1 MKNTINMTET
11 VNNTMISLANQFAS
25 NPVEF
30 NELINT
36 ITEEIDSLQAHFDK
50 REEDLKA
57 LSDVYADS
65 ALELSKA
72 KDELNELEE
81 ASTKSETMA
90 SALKDAIITKRNKVS
105 ILTEEYEKKGAA
117 VKNFSFKIVPA
128 FEMAANKSI
137 TPSHQKIELKFP
149 KREAILLSDKA
160 NISLTTEGRYE
171 LVSNG
176 EHVKCFMGTKMREF
190 LSHQGKNFF
199 DNSFEIE
206 GFWNDDGTAFV
217 THIEKLSDEEVNAQ

>member
-1 MKNTINMTET
+1 MTET
-11 VNNTMISLANQFAS
+11 INNTLVSLANQFAS
-25 NPVEF
+25 NPIEF

-36 ITEEIDSLQAHFDK
+36 ITEEIDCLQAHFDK
-50 REEDLKA
+50 REEDLKV
-57 LSDVYADS
+57 LSDAYADS

-72 KDELNELEE
+72 KDELAELEG
-81 ASTKSETMA
+81 ASSKSDVMA
-90 SALKDAIITKRNKVS
+90 SALKDAIITKKNKVS
-105 ILTEEYEKKGAA
+105 ILTEEYEKKGTA
-117 VKNFSFKIVPA
+117 VKNFSFKIPT

-137 TPSHQKIELKFP
+137 TPNSQKVELKFP

-160 NISLTTEGRYE
+160 SISLTTEGRYE

-190 LSHQGKNFF
+190 LSRQNNKFF

-217 THIEKLSDEEVNAQ
+217 THLEKLSDEDVNAQ

>member
-1 MKNTINMTET
+1 MKNNMNMTET
-11 VNNTMISLANQFAS
+11 VNSAMISLANQFAS

-30 NELINT
+30 NNLVNA
-36 ITEEIDSLQAHFDK
+36 ITEEIDCLQEHFDK
-50 REEDLKA
+50 REEDLKV

-72 KDELNELEE
+72 KDELAELEE
-81 ASTKSETMA
+81 ASSKSDVMA

-117 VKNFSFKIVPA
+117 VKNFSFKIPT

-137 TPSHQKIELKFP
+137 TPNSQKVELKFP

-190 LSHQGKNFF
+190 LSRQGKNFF

-206 GFWNDDGTAFV
+206 GFWNDDGSAFV
-217 THIEKLSDEEVNAQ
+217 THIEKLNDEEVNAQ

>member
-1 MKNTINMTET
+1 MKNTVNMTET
-11 VNNTMISLANQFAS
+11 INNTMISLANQFAT

-30 NELINT
+30 NNLVNS
-36 ITEEIDSLQAHFDK
+36 ITEEIDSLQAHFDRK
-50 REEDLKA
+50 EEDLKV
-57 LSDVYADS
+57 LSDAYADS

-72 KDELNELEE
+72 KDELVELEE
-81 ASTKSETMA
+81 ASTKSSTMA

-117 VKNFSFKIVPA
+117 VKNFSFKIAPA

-137 TPSHQKIELKFP
+137 IPNSQKVGLKFP

-190 LSHQGKNFF
+190 LSRQNNKFF

-206 GFWNDDGTAFV
+206 GFWNDDGSAFV
-217 THIEKLSDEEVNAQ
+217 THIEKLGDEEVNAQ

>member
-1 MKNTINMTET
+1 MKNTMTMTET
-11 VNNTMISLANQFAS
+11 INNTLVSLANQFAS

-30 NELINT
+30 NELVNT

-72 KDELNELEE
+72 KDELAELEE
-81 ASTKSETMA
+81 ASTKSDVMA
-90 SALKDAIITKRNKVS
+90 SALKDAIITKKNKVS

-117 VKNFSFKIVPA
+117 VKNFSFKIPT
-128 FEMAANKSI
+128 FEMAANKSV
-137 TPSHQKIELKFP
+137 TPNSQKVELKFP

-160 NISLTTEGRYE
+160 SISLTAEGRYE

-190 LSHQGKNFF
+190 LSRQNNKFF

-217 THIEKLSDEEVNAQ
+217 THLEKLSDEEVNAQ

>member
-1 MKNTINMTET
+1 MKNTMTMTET
-11 VNNTMISLANQFAS
+11 INNTLVSLANQFAS
-25 NPVEF
+25 NPIEF

-36 ITEEIDSLQAHFDK
+36 ITEEIDCLQAHFDK

-72 KDELNELEE
+72 KDELAELEE
-81 ASTKSETMA
+81 ASSKSDVMA

-117 VKNFSFKIVPA
+117 VKNFSFKIPT
-128 FEMAANKSI
+128 FEMAANKSV
-137 TPSHQKIELKFP
+137 TPNSQKVELKFP

-190 LSHQGKNFF
+190 LSRQNNKFF

-217 THIEKLSDEEVNAQ
+217 THLEKLSDEDVNAQ

>member
-1 MKNTINMTET
+1 MKNTMTMTET
-11 VNNTMISLANQFAS
+11 INNTLVSLANQFAS
-25 NPVEF
+25 NPIEF

-36 ITEEIDSLQAHFDK
+36 ITEEIDCLQAHFDK
-50 REEDLKA
+50 REEDLKV
-57 LSDVYADS
+57 LSDAYADS

-72 KDELNELEE
+72 KDELAELEG
-81 ASTKSETMA
+81 ASSKSDVMA
-90 SALKDAIITKRNKVS
+90 SALKDAIITKKNKVS
-105 ILTEEYEKKGAA
+105 ILTEEYEKKGTA
-117 VKNFSFKIVPA
+117 VKNFSFKIPT

-137 TPSHQKIELKFP
+137 TPNSQKVELKFP

-160 NISLTTEGRYE
+160 SISLTTEGRYE

-190 LSHQGKNFF
+190 LSRQNNKFF

-217 THIEKLSDEEVNAQ
+217 THLEKLSDEDVNAQ

>member
-1 MKNTINMTET
+1 MKNNTNMTET
-11 VNNTMISLANQFAS
+11 VNSTLISLANQFAT

-30 NELINT
+30 NNLVNS
-36 ITEEIDSLQAHFDK
+36 ITEEIDCLQAHFDK

-57 LSDVYADS
+57 LSDAYADS

-72 KDELNELEE
+72 KDELSELEE
-81 ASTKSETMA
+81 ASSKSDTIA
-90 SALKDAIITKRNKVS
+90 SALRDAIITKRNKVS
-105 ILTEEYEKKGAA
+105 ILTEEYEKKGTA
-117 VKNFSFKIVPA
+117 VKNFSFKIIPA
-128 FEMAANKSI
+128 FEMAANKSTI
-137 TPSHQKIELKFP
+137 SNPQKVELKFP

-190 LSHQGKNFF
+190 LSRQNNKFF

-206 GFWNDDGTAFV
+206 GFWNDDGSAFV

>member
-117 VKNFSFKIVPA
+117 VKNFSFKIPT
-128 FEMAANKSI
+128 FEMAANKSV
-137 TPSHQKIELKFP
+137 TPNPQKVELKFP

-160 NISLTTEGRYE
+160 SISLTTEGRYE

-190 LSHQGKNFF
+190 LSRQNNKFF

-206 GFWNDDGTAFV
+206 GFWNDDGSAFV
-217 THIEKLSDEEVNAQ
+217 THIEKLSDEDVNAQ

>member
-1 MKNTINMTET
+1 MKNNMNMTKT
-11 VNNTMISLANQFAS
+11 VNSAMISLANQFAS

-36 ITEEIDSLQAHFDK
+36 ITEEIDSLQAHFDRK
-50 REEDLKA
+50 EEGFKA
-57 LSDVYADS
+57 LSDAYADS

-72 KDELNELEE
+72 KDELAELEE
-81 ASTKSETMA
+81 ASSKSEVMA

-117 VKNFSFKIVPA
+117 VKNFSFKIPT
-128 FEMAANKSI
+128 FEMAANKSV
-137 TPSHQKIELKFP
+137 TPNPQKVELKFP
-149 KREAILLSDKA
+149 KKEAILLSDKA

-190 LSHQGKNFF
+190 LSRQGKNFF

-206 GFWNDDGTAFV
+206 GFWNDDGSAFV

>member
-1 MKNTINMTET
+1 MKNNMNMTET
-11 VNNTMISLANQFAS
+11 VNSTMISLANQFAS
-25 NPVEF
+25 NPIEF

-36 ITEEIDSLQAHFDK
+36 ITEEIDCLQAHFDK

-72 KDELNELEE
+72 KDELAELEE
-81 ASTKSETMA
+81 ASSKSDVMA

-117 VKNFSFKIVPA
+117 VKNFSFKIPT

-137 TPSHQKIELKFP
+137 TPNPQKVELKFP

-190 LSHQGKNFF
+190 LSRQNNKFF

-206 GFWNDDGTAFV
+206 GFWNDDGSAFV
-217 THIEKLSDEEVNAQ
+217 THIEKLSDEEMNVQ

>member
-1 MKNTINMTET
+1 MKNNMTMTET
-11 VNNTMISLANQFAS
+11 VNNAMISLANQFAS

-30 NELINT
+30 NELVNS
-36 ITEEIDSLQAHFDK
+36 ITEEIDSLQAHFDRK
-50 REEDLKA
+50 EEALKA
-57 LSDVYADS
+57 LGDAYADS

-81 ASTKSETMA
+81 ASTKSDVMA

-117 VKNFSFKIVPA
+117 VKNFSFKIPT
-128 FEMAANKSI
+128 FEMAANKST
-137 TPSHQKIELKFP
+137 TPNPQKVELKFP

-160 NISLTTEGRYE
+160 SISLTAEGRYE

-190 LSHQGKNFF
+190 LSRQNNKFF
-199 DNSFEIE
+199 NNSFEIE
-206 GFWNDDGTAFV
+206 GFWNDDGSAFV

>member
-1 MKNTINMTET
+1 MKNNMNMTET
-11 VNNTMISLANQFAS
+11 VNNALISLANQFAS

-30 NELINT
+30 NELVNS

-72 KDELNELEE
+72 KDELAELEG
-81 ASTKSETMA
+81 ASTKSSTMA

-117 VKNFSFKIVPA
+117 VKNFSFKVVPA
-128 FEMAANKSI
+128 FEMAANKSS
-137 TPSHQKIELKFP
+137 TPNSQKVELKFP

-171 LVSNG
+171 LVSTG
-176 EHVKCFMGTKMREF
+176 EPVQCFMGTKMREV
-190 LSHQGKNFF
+190 LSRQNNKFF

-217 THIEKLSDEEVNAQ
+217 THLEKLSDEEVNAQ

>member
-1 MKNTINMTET
+1 MKNNMNMTEA
-11 VNNTMISLANQFAS
+11 VNNALISLANQFAS

-30 NELINT
+30 NELVNS
-36 ITEEIDSLQAHFDK
+36 ITEEIDSLQAHFDRK
-50 REEDLKA
+50 EEDLKA

-72 KDELNELEE
+72 KDELAELEE
-81 ASTKSETMA
+81 ASTKSSTMA

-117 VKNFSFKIVPA
+117 VKNFSFKITPA

-137 TPSHQKIELKFP
+137 IPNFQKVEMKFP

-160 NISLTTEGRYE
+160 SISLTTEGRYE

-190 LSHQGKNFF
+190 LSRQNNKFF

-206 GFWNDDGTAFV
+206 GFWNDDGSAFV

>member
-1 MKNTINMTET
+1 MKNTMTMTET
-11 VNNTMISLANQFAS
+11 INNTLVSLANQFAT

-30 NELINT
+30 NELVNA
-36 ITEEIDSLQAHFDK
+36 ITEEIDSLQAHFDRK
-50 REEDLKA
+50 EEDLKV

-72 KDELNELEE
+72 K
-81 ASTKSETMA
+81 A

-117 VKNFSFKIVPA
+117 VKNFSFKITPA

-137 TPSHQKIELKFP
+137 TPNPQKVELKFP

-160 NISLTTEGRYE
+160 SISLTTEGRYE

-190 LSHQGKNFF
+190 LSRQNNKFF

-217 THIEKLSDEEVNAQ
+217 THIEKLSDEDVNAQ

>member
-25 NPVEF
+25 NPIEF
-30 NELINT
+30 NELVNT

-57 LSDVYADS
+57 LSDAYADS

-72 KDELNELEE
+72 KDELAELEE

-117 VKNFSFKIVPA
+117 VKNFSFKITPA

-137 TPSHQKIELKFP
+137 TPNSQKVELKFP

-160 NISLTTEGRYE
+160 NISLTTEGR
-171 LVSNG
+171 
-176 EHVKCFMGTKMREF
+176 
-190 LSHQGKNFF
+190 
-199 DNSFEIE
+199 
-206 GFWNDDGTAFV
+206 
-217 THIEKLSDEEVNAQ
+217 

>member
-25 NPVEF
+25 NPIEF

-36 ITEEIDSLQAHFDK
+36 ITEEIDCLQAHFDK
-50 REEDLKA
+50 REEDLKV
-57 LSDVYADS
+57 LSDAYADS

-72 KDELNELEE
+72 KDELAELEE

-117 VKNFSFKIVPA
+117 VKNFSFKIPT

-137 TPSHQKIELKFP
+137 TPNSQKVELKFP

-160 NISLTTEGRYE
+160 NISLTAEGRYE

-190 LSHQGKNFF
+190 LSRQNNKFF

-217 THIEKLSDEEVNAQ
+217 THLEKLSDEDVNAQ

>member
-1 MKNTINMTET
+1 MKNTMTMTET
-11 VNNTMISLANQFAS
+11 INNTLISLVNQFAS
-25 NPVEF
+25 TPTEF
-30 NELINT
+30 NELVNS

-50 REEDLKA
+50 REENLKV
-57 LSDVYADS
+57 LCDIYSDS

-72 KDELNELEE
+72 KDELSELEDT
-81 ASTKSETMA
+81 STKSDTLA
-90 SALKDAIITKRNKVS
+90 SALKDAIIAKRNKVS

-117 VKNFSFKIVPA
+117 VKNFSFKITPA
-128 FEMAANKSI
+128 FEMAANKSTI
-137 TPSHQKIELKFP
+137 SNPQKVELKFP
-149 KREAILLSDKA
+149 KRDAILLSDKA

-190 LSHQGKNFF
+190 LSRQNNKFF
-199 DNSFEIE
+199 DNPFEIE

-217 THIEKLSDEEVNAQ
+217 THIEKLSDEEMNAQ

>member
-1 MKNTINMTET
+1 MKNTVNMTET
-11 VNNTMISLANQFAS
+11 INNTMISLANQFAT

-30 NELINT
+30 NNLVNS
-36 ITEEIDSLQAHFDK
+36 ITEEIDSLQAHFDRK
-50 REEDLKA
+50 EEDLKV
-57 LSDVYADS
+57 LSDAYADS

-72 KDELNELEE
+72 KDELAELEE
-81 ASTKSETMA
+81 ASTKSSTMA

-117 VKNFSFKIVPA
+117 VKNFSFKIPT
-128 FEMAANKSI
+128 FEMAANRPT
-137 TPSHQKIELKFP
+137 TPNSQKVELKFP

-190 LSHQGKNFF
+190 LSRQNNKFF

-206 GFWNDDGTAFV
+206 GFWNDDGSAFV
-217 THIEKLSDEEVNAQ
+217 THIEKLSDEEVSAQ

>member
-1 MKNTINMTET
+1 MKNTMTMTET
-11 VNNTMISLANQFAS
+11 INNTLVSLANQFAS
-25 NPVEF
+25 NPIEF
-30 NELINT
+30 NELVNT

-50 REEDLKA
+50 REEDLKV
-57 LSDVYADS
+57 LSDAYADS

-72 KDELNELEE
+72 KDELAELEE
-81 ASTKSETMA
+81 ASSKSDVMA
-90 SALKDAIITKRNKVS
+90 SALKDAIITKKNKVS
-105 ILTEEYEKKGAA
+105 ILTEEYEKKGTA
-117 VKNFSFKIVPA
+117 VKNFSFKIPT

-137 TPSHQKIELKFP
+137 TPNSQKVELKFP

-160 NISLTTEGRYE
+160 SISLTTEGRYE

-190 LSHQGKNFF
+190 LSRQNNKFF

-217 THIEKLSDEEVNAQ
+217 THLEKLSDEDVNAQ

>member
-1 MKNTINMTET
+1 MKNAINMTET
-11 VNNTMISLANQFAS
+11 INSTMISLANQFAT

-30 NELINT
+30 NELVNA
-36 ITEEIDSLQAHFDK
+36 ITEEIDSLQAHFDRK
-50 REEDLKA
+50 EEDLKA
-57 LSDVYADS
+57 LSDAYADS

-72 KDELNELEE
+72 KDELAELEE
-81 ASTKSETMA
+81 ASTKSETIA

-105 ILTEEYEKKGAA
+105 ILTEEYEKKRAA

-137 TPSHQKIELKFP
+137 TPNHQKVELKFP

-160 NISLTTEGRYE
+160 NISLTAEGRYE

-190 LSHQGKNFF
+190 LSRQSKNFF

-206 GFWNDDGTAFV
+206 GFWNDDGSAFV
-217 THIEKLSDEEVNAQ
+217 THLEKLSDEEVNAQ

>member
-11 VNNTMISLANQFAS
+11 INSTLVSLANQFAT
-25 NPVEF
+25 NPAEF
-30 NELINT
+30 NELVNS

-50 REEDLKA
+50 REEDLKVLCDA
-57 LSDVYADS
+57 YADS

-72 KDELNELEE
+72 KDELSELEE
-81 ASTKSETMA
+81 ASTKSDTVA
-90 SALKDAIITKRNKVS
+90 SALKDAIIAKRNKVS
-105 ILTEEYEKKGAA
+105 ILTEEYEKKGTA
-117 VKNFSFKIVPA
+117 VKNFSFKVAPA
-128 FEMAANKSI
+128 FEMAANKSTI
-137 TPSHQKIELKFP
+137 SSPQKIELKFP
-149 KREAILLSDKA
+149 RREAILLSDKA

-171 LVSNG
+171 LVSND

-190 LSHQGKNFF
+190 LSRQNNKFF

-217 THIEKLSDEEVNAQ
+217 THIEKLGDDEVNAQ

>member
-1 MKNTINMTET
+1 MKNNMNMTET
-11 VNNTMISLANQFAS
+11 VNNALISLANQFAS

-30 NELINT
+30 NELVNS
-36 ITEEIDSLQAHFDK
+36 ITEEIDSLQAHFDRK
-50 REEDLKA
+50 EEDLKV
-57 LSDVYADS
+57 LSDAYADS
-65 ALELSKA
+65 ALELSKV
-72 KDELNELEE
+72 KDELAELEE
-81 ASTKSETMA
+81 ASTKSSTVA

-117 VKNFSFKIVPA
+117 VKNFSFKVVPA
-128 FEMAANKSI
+128 FEMAANKST
-137 TPSHQKIELKFP
+137 TPNSQKVELKFP

-176 EHVKCFMGTKMREF
+176 EHVKCFIGAKMREF
-190 LSHQGKNFF
+190 LSRQNNKFF

-206 GFWNDDGTAFV
+206 GFWNDDGSAFV
-217 THIEKLSDEEVNAQ
+217 THIEKLNDEEVNAQ

>member
-1 MKNTINMTET
+1 MKNTMTMTET
-11 VNNTMISLANQFAS
+11 INNTLISLVNQFAS
-25 NPVEF
+25 SPVEF
-30 NELINT
+30 NELVNS

-57 LSDVYADS
+57 LSDVYAES

-72 KDELNELEE
+72 KDELSELEE
-81 ASTKSETMA
+81 ASTKSDTMA
-90 SALKDAIITKRNKVS
+90 SALKDAIVTKRNKVS
-105 ILTEEYEKKGAA
+105 ILTEEYKKKGAA
-117 VKNFSFKIVPA
+117 VKNFSFRVVPA
-128 FEMAANKSI
+128 FEMAANKS
-137 TPSHQKIELKFP
+137 TVSNPQKVELKFP

-190 LSHQGKNFF
+190 LSRQNNKFF

-206 GFWNDDGTAFV
+206 GFWNDDGSAFV

>member
-1 MKNTINMTET
+1 MKNNMNMTET
-11 VNNTMISLANQFAS
+11 INNTLISLANQFAS

-30 NELINT
+30 NELVNT

-50 REEDLKA
+50 REEDLKV
-57 LSDVYADS
+57 LSDAYADS

-72 KDELNELEE
+72 KDELAELEE
-81 ASTKSETMA
+81 ASSKSDVMA
-90 SALKDAIITKRNKVS
+90 SALKDAIITKKNKVS

-137 TPSHQKIELKFP
+137 TPSSQKVELKFP

-160 NISLTTEGRYE
+160 SVSLTTEGRYE

-190 LSHQGKNFF
+190 LSRQGKNFF

-217 THIEKLSDEEVNAQ
+217 THLEKLSDEDENAQ

>member
-1 MKNTINMTET
+1 MKNTMTMTET
-11 VNNTMISLANQFAS
+11 INNTLVSLANQFAS
-25 NPVEF
+25 NPIEF
-30 NELINT
+30 NELVNT

-50 REEDLKA
+50 REEDLKV
-57 LSDVYADS
+57 LSDAYADS

-72 KDELNELEE
+72 KDELAELEE
-81 ASTKSETMA
+81 ASSKSDVMA
-90 SALKDAIITKRNKVS
+90 SALKDAIITKKNKVS
-105 ILTEEYEKKGAA
+105 ILTEEYEKKGTA
-117 VKNFSFKIVPA
+117 VKNFSFKIPT

-137 TPSHQKIELKFP
+137 TPNSQKVELKFP

-160 NISLTTEGRYE
+160 NISLTAEGRYE

-190 LSHQGKNFF
+190 LSRQNNKFF

-217 THIEKLSDEEVNAQ
+217 THLEKLSDEDVNAQ

>member
-1 MKNTINMTET
+1 MKNNMNMTET
-11 VNNTMISLANQFAS
+11 VNNALISLANQFAS

-30 NELINT
+30 NELVNSIS
-36 ITEEIDSLQAHFDK
+36 EEIDSLQAHFDK

-72 KDELNELEE
+72 KDELAELEE
-81 ASTKSETMA
+81 ASTKSSTMA

-117 VKNFSFKIVPA
+117 VKNFSFKIPT
-128 FEMAANKSI
+128 FEMAANKSTI
-137 TPSHQKIELKFP
+137 SNPQKVEMKFP

-190 LSHQGKNFF
+190 LSRQNNKFF

-206 GFWNDDGTAFV
+206 GFWNDDGSAFV

>member
-1 MKNTINMTET
+1 MKNTMTMTET
-11 VNNTMISLANQFAS
+11 INNTLVSLANQFAS

-36 ITEEIDSLQAHFDK
+36 ITEEIDCLQAHFDK
-50 REEDLKA
+50 REEDLKV
-57 LSDVYADS
+57 LSDAYADS

-72 KDELNELEE
+72 KDELAELEE
-81 ASTKSETMA
+81 ASSKSDVMA
-90 SALKDAIITKRNKVS
+90 SALKDAIITKKNKVS

-137 TPSHQKIELKFP
+137 TPNPQKVELKFP

-160 NISLTTEGRYE
+160 NISLTAEGRYE

-176 EHVKCFMGTKMREF
+176 EHVKCFM
-190 LSHQGKNFF
+190 
-199 DNSFEIE
+199 
-206 GFWNDDGTAFV
+206 
-217 THIEKLSDEEVNAQ
+217 

>member
-1 MKNTINMTET
+1 MKNNMNMTET
-11 VNNTMISLANQFAS
+11 VNSTMISLANQFAS
-25 NPVEF
+25 NPIEF

-36 ITEEIDSLQAHFDK
+36 ITEEIDCLQAHFDK

-72 KDELNELEE
+72 KDELAELEE
-81 ASTKSETMA
+81 ASSKSDVMA

-117 VKNFSFKIVPA
+117 VKNFSFKIPT
-128 FEMAANKSI
+128 FEMAANKSV
-137 TPSHQKIELKFP
+137 TPNPQKVELKFP

-190 LSHQGKNFF
+190 LSRQNNKFF

-206 GFWNDDGTAFV
+206 GFWNDDGSAFV
-217 THIEKLSDEEVNAQ
+217 THIEKLSDEEVSAQ

>member
-11 VNNTMISLANQFAS
+11 INNTLISLANQFAS
-25 NPVEF
+25 NPIEF

-36 ITEEIDSLQAHFDK
+36 ITEEIDSLQAHFDRK
-50 REEDLKA
+50 EEDLKA

-72 KDELNELEE
+72 KDELAELEE

-90 SALKDAIITKRNKVS
+90 SALKNAIITKRNKVS

-117 VKNFSFKIVPA
+117 VKNFSFKITPA
-128 FEMAANKSI
+128 FEMAANKSTI
-137 TPSHQKIELKFP
+137 PNSQKVEMKFP

-190 LSHQGKNFF
+190 LSRQNNKFF
-199 DNSFEIE
+199 DNFFEIE

-217 THIEKLSDEEVNAQ
+217 THLEKLSDEEVNVQ

>member
-1 MKNTINMTET
+1 MKNNMNMTET
-11 VNNTMISLANQFAS
+11 VNSTLISLANQFAT

-30 NELINT
+30 NNLINT
-36 ITEEIDSLQAHFDK
+36 ITEEIDCLQAHFDK
-50 REEDLKA
+50 REEDLKVLCDA
-57 LSDVYADS
+57 YADS

-72 KDELNELEE
+72 KDELTELEE
-81 ASTKSETMA
+81 ASAKSDTMA
-90 SALKDAIITKRNKVS
+90 SALKDALITKRNKVS

-117 VKNFSFKIVPA
+117 VKNFSFKIAPA
-128 FEMAANKSI
+128 FEMAANKSA
-137 TPSHQKIELKFP
+137 TSNPQKVELKFP
-149 KREAILLSDKA
+149 KREAILLSDRA
-160 NISLTTEGRYE
+160 NISLTAEGRYE

-190 LSHQGKNFF
+190 LSRQGKKFF
-199 DNSFEIE
+199 NSSFEIE

>member
-1 MKNTINMTET
+1 MKNTMTMTET
-11 VNNTMISLANQFAS
+11 INNTLVSLANQFAS
-25 NPVEF
+25 NPIEF

-36 ITEEIDSLQAHFDK
+36 ITEEIDCLQAHFDK

-72 KDELNELEE
+72 KDELAELEE
-81 ASTKSETMA
+81 ASSKSDVMA

-117 VKNFSFKIVPA
+117 VKNFSFKIPT
-128 FEMAANKSI
+128 FEMAANKSV
-137 TPSHQKIELKFP
+137 TPNPQKVELKFP

-160 NISLTTEGRYE
+160 SISLTTEGRYE

-190 LSHQGKNFF
+190 LSRQNNKFF

-206 GFWNDDGTAFV
+206 GFWNDDGSAFV
-217 THIEKLSDEEVNAQ
+217 THIEKLSDEEVSAQ

>member
-1 MKNTINMTET
+1 MKNTMTMTET
-11 VNNTMISLANQFAS
+11 INNTLVSLANQFAT

-30 NELINT
+30 NELVNA

-65 ALELSKA
+65 AFELSKA
-72 KDELNELEE
+72 KDELAELEE
-81 ASTKSETMA
+81 ASSKSDVMA

-117 VKNFSFKIVPA
+117 VKNFSFKIPT

-137 TPSHQKIELKFP
+137 TPNPQKVELKFP

-160 NISLTTEGRYE
+160 SISLTTEGRYE

-190 LSHQGKNFF
+190 LSRQNNKFF

-217 THIEKLSDEEVNAQ
+217 THLEKLSDEEVNAQ

>member
-1 MKNTINMTET
+1 MKSTMTMTET
-11 VNNTMISLANQFAS
+11 INNTLVSLANQFAS
-25 NPVEF
+25 NPIEF
-30 NELINT
+30 NELVNT

-50 REEDLKA
+50 REEGLKA
-57 LSDVYADS
+57 LSDAYADS

-72 KDELNELEE
+72 KDELAELEE
-81 ASTKSETMA
+81 ASTKSDVMA

-117 VKNFSFKIVPA
+117 VKNFSFKITPA

-137 TPSHQKIELKFP
+137 TPNSQKVELKFP

-160 NISLTTEGRYE
+160 SISLTTEGRYE

-190 LSHQGKNFF
+190 LSRQNNKFF

-217 THIEKLSDEEVNAQ
+217 THLEKLSDEEVNAQ